1 MVHTRSLLLLA
12 GLGALAF
19 WWKQRVALA
28 TSPNLASPAHIHAA
42 KLPAWTMRLQSATYL
57 LEQALQRGNYAAVVN
72 TMDDVL
78 FWIGRLVG
86 EGFGAEGAA
95 SRRNLKDGAD
105 ILVRAYTVAQ
115 DAKAFLLCR

>member
-1 MVHTRSLLLLA
+1 
-12 GLGALAF
+12 
-19 WWKQRVALA
+19 
-28 TSPNLASPAHIHAA
+28 
-42 KLPAWTMRLQSATYL
+42 MRLQSATDL

-78 FWIGRLVG
+78 FWLGRLAG

-115 DAKAFLLCR
+115 DAKAFLLCRP